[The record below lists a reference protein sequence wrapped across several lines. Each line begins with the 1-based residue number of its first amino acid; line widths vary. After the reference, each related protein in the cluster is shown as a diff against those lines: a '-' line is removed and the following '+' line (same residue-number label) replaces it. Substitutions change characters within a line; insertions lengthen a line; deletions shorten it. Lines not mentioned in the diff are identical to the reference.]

1 MMVGWE
7 WFPNR
12 KGFVTGLIVSCFG
25 VSSLLWGPL
34 STSLVNPDSVKP
46 LKIDNESYFSKEIAD
61 RFPSM
66 YDKLNMIYA
75 ISFLVAISLISRPS
89 DFKNDNQVENFLEN
103 QLAESEIM
111 KPEIS
116 VK

>member
-1 MMVGWE
+1 
-7 WFPNR
+7 
-12 KGFVTGLIVSCFG
+12 
-25 VSSLLWGPL
+25 
-34 STSLVNPDSVKP
+34 
-46 LKIDNESYFSKEIAD
+46 
-61 RFPSM
+61 M